1 MISEFKRNVLDTAI
15 SDIENNTPYRI
26 TYNQVKKG
34 RKVTDIV
41 FSFENTATKV
51 TAKQLERDK
60 NTGDLFSVN
69 GMSDK
74 QIAVFSKKLA
84 ELPELGNMARRGDS
98 VEQFAQMIAN
108 ELRNQSLQGKY
119 VEHLRKVGFKQGK

>member
-1 MISEFKRNVLDTAI
+1 M
-15 SDIENNTPYRI
+15 
-26 TYNQVKKG
+26 
-34 RKVTDIV
+34 V
-41 FSFENTATKV
+41 FSFENTANKV
-51 TAKQLERDK
+51 SNGKATAQASQRDDT
-60 NTGDLFSVN
+60 TGDLFSIDRL
-69 GMSDK
+69 SDK

-119 VEHLRKVGFKQGK
+119 VEHLRKVGFKSK